1 MEIKLNIPD
10 YLSIKQWKE
19 FTSMEHLSDSEKMI
33 KLITLLSDKEE
44 TEVKSWTPMALKQ
57 VYANVLEAIS
67 DIDASFYPIFELDGV
82 RYGFSSISKLTLGEY
97 VDLER
102 LAKKPQEN
110 IEEIMAI
117 LYRPIVKDRF
127 KGIKWAFKNAYKV
140 GLGDAENLFK
150 YYELEKYDSSTRLD
164 NANKLSVLPASMAL
178 GALTFFLTLAN
189 TSLVGS
195 SLSSLSPSQQMIAM
209 KEMTKQM
216 ASMNIGA
223 GLQQFIT
230 SQVLPSF
237 KSPITIASLN

>member
-1 MEIKLNIPD
+1 MEIKLEIPD

-33 KLITLLSDKEE
+33 RLITLLSDKDEA
-44 TEVKSWTPMALKQ
+44 EVKQWTPMALKQ
-57 VYANVLEAIS
+57 VYAKVLDAIS
-67 DIDASFYPIFELDGV
+67 DIDPAFYPVFELDGV

-102 LAKKPQEN
+102 LAKQPQEN

-127 KGIKWAFKNAYKV
+127 KGLKWAFKNAYKV

-150 YYELEKYDSSTRLD
+150 YYTLEEYDSSKRLD
-164 NANKLSVLPASMAL
+164 NAEKLSMLPATMAL

-189 TSLVGS
+189 TSLIGS
-195 SLSSLSPSQQMIAM
+195 NLSSLSPKQQMIAM
-209 KEMTKQM
+209 KEITNKMT
-216 ASMNIGA
+216 SMNIGA
-223 GLQQFIT
+223 GLQQFII
-230 SQVLPSF
+230 SQTLPSF
-237 KSPITIASLN
+237 KSQEMIASLS

>member
-33 KLITLLSDKEE
+33 KLITLLSDKKE